1 MDQLNLKL
9 EKLEGNELIIRSG
22 STLPVHVE
30 PVTKFEGILK
40 NVVEWIDKRGF
51 VDSDCA
57 ISYSLADGVINFDDQ
72 MSQEDFIKI
81 KGELKLNNDIDK
93 IGLNK
98 DKTYTPYKLSQFIRM
113 NRHFF
118 TEKSV
123 ALSLESILKNFEAK
137 VDGEISQ
144 ITDTRG
150 NKKHSALQKV
160 MTNLPENFELK
171 LSVFIGQDA
180 LKFIVEIDI
189 NPDDLSCT
197 LVSPDLK
204 MFIESQREELV
215 NEQIDIIKS
224 KWPQIPVLQY

>member
-1 MDQLNLKL
+1 MEQLNLKL
-9 EKLEGNELIIRSG
+9 VKVEGDELIIRTG
-22 STLPVHVE
+22 AAVPIHVS
-30 PVTKFEGILK
+30 PSIKVEGVLA
-40 NVVEWIDKRGF
+40 NVFEWIQKRGS
-51 VDSDCA
+51 VDFDCA
-57 ISYSLADGVINFDDQ
+57 LRYSYADGIITFEDQ
-72 MSQEDFIKI
+72 MSQSDFIEI
-81 KGELKLNNDIDK
+81 KGELKLNKDIEK
-93 IGLNK
+93 IGLNS
-98 DKTYTPYKLSQFIRM
+98 DKSYTPYKLSQFIRM

-150 NKKHSALQKV
+150 NKKHSAVQKV

-171 LSVFIGQDA
+171 LPVFIGQDA
-180 LKFIVEIDI
+180 LRFLVEVDI

-215 NEQIDIIKS
+215 NEQIELIKS

>member
-9 EKLEGNELIIRSG
+9 EKVEGNELTIRTG
-22 STLPVHVE
+22 SAVPVHVS
-30 PVTKFEGILK
+30 PSIKLEGVLA
-40 NVVEWIDKRGF
+40 NVVEWIEKRGF
-51 VDSDCA
+51 VDFDC
-57 ISYSLADGVINFDDQ
+57 SVVFSLADGVILFSDKI
-72 MSQEDFIKI
+72 SEVDFIQI
-81 KGELKLNNDIDK
+81 KGELKLNKDIEK
-93 IGLNK
+93 IGLNSGK
-98 DKTYTPYKLSQFIRM
+98 SYTPYKLSQFIRM

-150 NKKHSALQKV
+150 NKKHSAVQKV

-171 LSVFIGQDA
+171 LPVFIGQDV
-180 LKFIVEIDI
+180 LRFLVEVDI

-215 NEQIDIIKS
+215 NEQIELIKS

>member
-1 MDQLNLKL
+1 MDQLNLKI
-9 EKLEGNELIIRSG
+9 EKVEGNELIIRTG
-22 STLPVHVE
+22 ATLPVHVS
-30 PVTKFEGILK
+30 PSTKFEGVLS
-40 NVVEWIDKRGF
+40 NVCEWLEKRGF
-51 VDSDCA
+51 VDKDCT
-57 ISYSLADGVINFDDQ
+57 LAFSHDDGVILFSDKI
-72 MSQEDFIKI
+72 SKVDFVQI
-81 KGELKLNNDIDK
+81 KGELKLNKDIEK
-93 IGLNK
+93 IGLNT
-98 DKTYTPYKLSQFIRM
+98 DKSYTPYKLSQFIRM

-150 NKKHSALQKV
+150 NKKHSAVQKV

-171 LSVFIGQDA
+171 LPVFIGHDA
-180 LKFIVEIDI
+180 IKFVVEIDI
-189 NPDDLSCT
+189 SPDDLSCT

-215 NEQIDIIKS
+215 NEQINIIKS